1 MRNPLVK
8 ANSLIFGQINRVRE
22 WHQLPRPLA
31 LLNLRTF
38 RDELRERNLYDA
50 GVPEPD
56 ENGAPPR
63 ELPKHRTYDGAM
75 NDPRHPEMGKAGVL
89 FGRNHPLG
97 VTVPEKPPRLM
108 TPSPRVV
115 STQLLNRETFLPAT
129 SLNVL

>member
-50 GVPEPD
+50 GVAVEDDRPA
-56 ENGAPPR
+56 NGGPQ
-63 ELPKHRTYDGAM
+63 ELPKHRSYDGAM
-75 NDPRHPEMGKAGVL
+75 NDPRHPEMGKAGVR

-108 TPSPRVV
+108 TPSPGWSRR
-115 STQLLNRETFLPAT
+115 SC
-129 SLNVL
+129 